1 MNAFWQRHRPRT
13 LSSLIT
19 FYVGGA
25 MLVLI
30 AALALALQ
38 QSVQQ
43 LLHNT
48 LREKAEALAGQLATI
63 TLDAALIRDYGTIER
78 YVADLVGRQ
87 DLLFIEI
94 RRNDGEI
101 LGRAGARVQ
110 GEPEVT
116 RPIRMLREHLGDVT
130 VQYDTRRLAMLA
142 YQITAGAALAMVV
155 LMAALFFTLRRLLNR
170 SVIAPVRALAARV
183 NPAQPV
189 PIRPEPDAPVEVI
202 ELGETLNAL
211 QENIRVHIHEL
222 EQAHLAH
229 NDAIRR
235 LCGEQR
241 LATVGQLAAELA
253 HEMNTPLS
261 NILGYAQTAIART
274 DDEELQRRLQVISE
288 HARRLQRI
296 VRDMLSAVRPPA
308 PQGQPLDIGEV
319 LASIARLIE
328 PIVHKHRAGIEIVA
342 HGDGGSGAWADV
354 SLIEQILFNL
364 ISNALHAGA
373 RRIRLVVEPPDGD
386 SVCLCV
392 EDDGGGI
399 PDTVQAR
406 LFEPF
411 VTSKAAGQGSGLGLS
426 ISLRL
431 AREMGGNLTLVRSR
445 PGETVFRLCLPRH
458 AATESRAAS

>member
-1 MNAFWQRHRPRT
+1 MNTFWQRRRPRT

-43 LLHNT
+43 LLHNA
-48 LREKAEALAGQLATI
+48 LREKAEALASQLATV

-94 RRNDGEI
+94 RRNDGEV
-101 LGRAGARVQ
+101 LGRAGERLN
-110 GEPEVT
+110 GEPVVT
-116 RPIRMLREHLGDVT
+116 RPIRLLREHLGDVM
-130 VQYDTRRLAMLA
+130 VQYDTRRLAALG
-142 YQITAGAALAMVV
+142 YQITAGAALVMVV
-155 LMAALFFTLRRLLNR
+155 LIVALFFALRRLFHR
-170 SVIAPVRALAARV
+170 SVISPIHALAARV
-183 NPAQPV
+183 NPAQTT
-189 PIRPEPDAPVEVI
+189 PIAPEADAPLEVVE
-202 ELGETLNAL
+202 LAGTFNAL
-211 QENIRVHIHEL
+211 QENIRGHIHEI
-222 EQAHLAH
+222 EQAHQAH
-229 NDAIRR
+229 NEAIRR

-241 LATVGQLAAELA
+241 LATVGQMAAELA

-261 NILGYAQTAIART
+261 NILGYAQTALART

-308 PQGQPLDIGEV
+308 PQGQALVLDEV
-319 LASIARLIE
+319 LASIARLVE
-328 PIVHKHRAGIEIVA
+328 PIVRKHEARIEIVA
-342 HGDGGSGAWADV
+342 PAGNGAAWADV

-364 ISNALHAGA
+364 ISNALQAGA
-373 RRIRLVVEPPDGD
+373 RHIRLEVEPPDD
-386 SVCLCV
+386 ESACLLF
-392 EDDGGGI
+392 EDNGGGI
-399 PDTVQAR
+399 PAAVQAR

-411 VTSKAAGQGSGLGLS
+411 VTSKAAGQGTGLGLS

-431 AREMGGNLTLVRSR
+431 AREMGGTLAFVKSR
-445 PGETVFRLCLPRH
+445 PGHTVFRLCVPRH
-458 AATESRAAS
+458 ATAESRAVL

>member
-1 MNAFWQRHRPRT
+1 MSAFWQRHRPRT

-48 LREKAEALAGQLATI
+48 LREKAEALAGQLATV

-101 LGRAGARVQ
+101 LGRAGERVR

-116 RPIRMLREHLGDVT
+116 RPIRLMREHLGDVV
-130 VQYDTRRLAMLA
+130 VQYDTRRLTMLA

-241 LATVGQLAAELA
+241 LATVGQMAAELA

-274 DDEELQRRLQVISE
+274 GDEELQRRLQVISE

-296 VRDMLSAVRPPA
+296 VHDMLSAVRPPA
-308 PQGQPLDIGEV
+308 PQGQPLDLSEV
-319 LASIARLIE
+319 LASIARLVE
-328 PIVHKHRAGIEIVA
+328 PIVHKHWAGIEIVA
-342 HGDGGSGAWADV
+342 RGDGGSGAWADV

-373 RRIRLVVEPPDGD
+373 RRIRLVVEPPAGD
-386 SVCLCV
+386 SICLYI

-399 PDTVQAR
+399 PAAVQAR

-431 AREMGGNLTLVRSR
+431 AREMNGSLALVRSR

-458 AATESRAAS
+458 AAAESRAAS

>member
-1 MNAFWQRHRPRT
+1 MNAFWQRRRPRT

-43 LLHNT
+43 LLHNA
-48 LREKAEALAGQLATI
+48 LREKAEALAGQLATV

-94 RRNDGEI
+94 RRNDGEV
-101 LGRAGARVQ
+101 LGRAGERVR

-116 RPIRMLREHLGDVT
+116 HPIRLMREHLGDVV

-155 LMAALFFTLRRLLNR
+155 LMTVLFLMLRRLLNR
-170 SVIAPVRALAARV
+170 SVIAPIHELAAKV
-183 NPAQPV
+183 SPAQTV
-189 PIRPEPDAPVEVI
+189 PIAPEPNAPL
-202 ELGETLNAL
+202 ELTELAGTFNAL
-211 QENIRVHIHEL
+211 QRDIRGHIHEL
-222 EQAHLAH
+222 EQAHQAH
-229 NDAIRR
+229 NEAIRR

-241 LATVGQLAAELA
+241 LATVGQMAAELA

-261 NILGYAQTAIART
+261 NILGYAQTALTRT
-274 DDEELQRRLQVISE
+274 GDEELQRRLQVISE

-308 PQGQPLDIGEV
+308 PQGQALLLDEV
-319 LASIARLIE
+319 LASIARLVE
-328 PIVHKHRAGIEIVA
+328 PIVRKHEARIEIVA
-342 HGDGGSGAWADV
+342 PAGHGAAWADV

-364 ISNALHAGA
+364 ISNALQAGA
-373 RRIRLVVEPPDGD
+373 RRIRLEVEPPDDD
-386 SVCLCV
+386 SACLLF

-399 PDTVQAR
+399 PAAVQAR

-411 VTSKAAGQGSGLGLS
+411 VTSKAAGQGTGLGLS

-431 AREMGGNLTLVRSR
+431 AREMGGTLALVTSR
-445 PGETVFRLCLPRH
+445 PGHTIFRLCVPRR
-458 AATESRAAS
+458 ATAESRAAS